1 MPVFTGSEKSP
12 SDTAVDNPGTAASL
26 SLTQCLTMK
35 TNQLLDRM
43 IAEITVKID
52 TGKLPGFP

>member
-12 SDTAVDNPGTAASL
+12 KRYDDNPGTAASL
-26 SLTQCLTMK
+26 SLTQYVTME
-35 TNQLLDRM
+35 TNQLLNRM

-52 TGKLPGFP
+52 ARKLPGFL